1 MFLSGYFVRQRS
13 IGQRKDNLNVRT
25 FRYQDNTMRN
35 SKDLYPFL
43 VTHTEN
49 DGTFTLSYK
58 QYLKN
63 NI

>member
-13 IGQRKDNLNVRT
+13 IGQRKDNLNFRT

-35 SKDLYPFL
+35 SKDYL